1 VRCLHAHAFRYA
13 NQGGVFQLR
22 DVDDAEDL
30 MSVRHAMRV
39 LGFDPLEVANALSVA
54 ASLLHL
60 GEFTFDEDNG

>member
-1 VRCLHAHAFRYA
+1 
-13 NQGGVFQLR
+13 
-22 DVDDAEDL
+22 